1 MSLRRRIVVAATAA
15 VALAIVAASVIVYV
29 TTRAELRAQVDD
41 DLRSLVPDLR
51 LVEAARE
58 AGPAPRLLFRA
69 RVAEGALLRDVL
81 RRKLAQEAAGDPAG
95 ARVIV
100 PPDPLGGP
108 TGAAQ
113 VVLADGRVVGGE
125 ETLPFDERAIQVA
138 RGDREPFFEDAEVD
152 GTHVRVYTA
161 SGPVGDAIQVAR
173 PLSEVDASLNRLR
186 WILLFVAIGG
196 VGVAG
201 GLGFAVS
208 RTALAP
214 VTQLTD
220 TAEHVARTQDLSR
233 RLPAGG
239 ADELARLGASFN
251 TMLGA
256 LETSREAQRQL
267 VADASH
273 ELRTPLTSVRANI
286 ELLGRAPNLPAP
298 EREAIVAAATAQ
310 IEELSV
316 LVGDLVDLAR
326 PAEPGTHAWGEPED
340 VQLDVLVADAVDRAR
355 RHAPEC
361 RFALVTEPTVVRA
374 VPARVHRAL
383 GNLLDNAVKHGPP
396 GGPVEVTVADGRVT
410 VRDHGPGFA
419 AEDVAH
425 AFDRFYRSTSARGL
439 PGSGLGLAIVRQ
451 VAEAHRGRAQAANAA
466 DGGALLVFELPVV
479 QP

>member
-41 DLRSLVPDLR
+41 DLRGLVPDLR
-51 LVEAARE
+51 FVV
-58 AGPAPRLLFRA
+58 GPRA
-69 RVAEGALLRDVL
+69 RFLLNADGPPGALLRDVL
-81 RRKLAQEAAGDPAG
+81 RQRLADKAPE

-100 PPDPLGGP
+100 PSDPLGGP

-113 VVLADGRVVGGE
+113 VVLADGAVLGGE
-125 ETLPFDERAIQVA
+125 ETLPVDERAIRVA
-138 RGDREPFFEDAEVD
+138 RGEGDPFFEDAHVD

-161 SGPVGDAIQVAR
+161 PGPRGDAIQVAR
-173 PLSEVDASLNRLR
+173 PLSEVDASLSRLR
-186 WILLFVAIGG
+186 WILLFVAVGG

-220 TAEHVARTQDLSR
+220 TAEHVARTQDLSH

-256 LETSREAQRQL
+256 LESSREAQRQL

-273 ELRTPLTSVRANI
+273 ELRTPLTSVRANV
-286 ELLGRAPNLPAP
+286 ELLGRAPDLPEP
-298 EREAIVAAATAQ
+298 EREAVVAAATAQ
-310 IEELSV
+310 IEELTV

-326 PAEPGTHAWGEPED
+326 PVEPGTHAWGEPED
-340 VQLDVLVADAVDRAR
+340 VELDALVAEAVARAR
-355 RHAPEC
+355 RHAPGC
-361 RFALVTEPTVVRA
+361 RFDLVTEPTVVRA

-396 GGPVEVTVADGRVT
+396 AGPVEVKVAAGRVT

-419 AEDVAH
+419 EDDLAH
-425 AFDRFYRSTSARGL
+425 AFDRFYRSASARGL

-451 VAEAHRGRAQAANAA
+451 VADAHGGRVRAANAA
-466 DGGALLVFELPVV
+466 GGGAVLVFELPVV
-479 QP
+479 RG